1 MEFLM
6 RYINRTTRLSELYRN
21 EKMKKYDLGGMH
33 HTYIINICQNPGV
46 SQDDLSQLIYVN
58 KSNVTRQLAVL
69 EKKGYITRKKCAA
82 DGRKLLVYPTEKAE
96 EVYPKVVGIL
106 KDWNEI
112 ILEGLSEE
120 EQKEMG
126 RLLSHAMDKAR
137 AEVQDF

>member
-6 RYINRTTRLSELYRN
+6 RYINRTTRLSEIYRN
-21 EKMKKYDLGGMH
+21 EKMKQYDLGGMH

-69 EKKGYITRKKCAA
+69 ENKGYITRKKCVA
-82 DGRKLLVYPTEKAE
+82 DGRKLLVYPTEKAV

-126 RLLSHAMDKAR
+126 RLLSHAMDNAR